1 VKLLVIIQP
10 ILDIQHSAEPG
21 ARDDMPLI
29 RGEPWV
35 KFVIDALPRVDP
47 KDLVFVISQS
57 ATGPGAAGRFV
68 QRHQSD
74 ATVVNVPMSAQ
85 GAGCAAL
92 MASDYILDQE
102 LCVVQGNQLL
112 GQDALNVLAPIRSG
126 SYDGGLI
133 VFESLDT
140 RWPHVRLN
148 STMEVEEA
156 SESVLIGPHALAGVY
171 YYRSGNDFVRSLER
185 MIRKGRPTTSGYGLA
200 HAVNE
205 MILAGKRIGSAR
217 IASSEYVPL
226 ERDADLECYSTL
238 LPASERIAT
247 VPAVNAPSVRPAAA

>member
-1 VKLLVIIQP
+1 
-10 ILDIQHSAEPG
+10 
-21 ARDDMPLI
+21 MPLI

-35 KFVIDALPRVDP
+35 KFVIDALPCVEGN
-47 KDLVFVISQS
+47 DLVFVVCES
-57 ATGPGAAGRFV
+57 AVGPGAAGHFV
-68 QRHQSD
+68 QRHRPD
-74 ATVVNVPMSAQ
+74 ATVVNVPASVQ

-112 GQDALNVLAPIRSG
+112 GQDVLNVLAPIREG

-133 VFESLDT
+133 VFESLDA

-148 STMEVEEA
+148 SMMEVEEA
-156 SESVLIGPHALAGVY
+156 SESALIGPHALAGVY

-185 MIRKGRPTTSGYGLA
+185 MIRKGRPIASGYGLA
-200 HAVNE
+200 PAVNE

-226 ERDADLECYSTL
+226 ERDADLECCSTL
-238 LPASERIAT
+238 LPATERIAT
-247 VPAVNAPSVRPAAA
+247 EPAAGAPLDGPVAA